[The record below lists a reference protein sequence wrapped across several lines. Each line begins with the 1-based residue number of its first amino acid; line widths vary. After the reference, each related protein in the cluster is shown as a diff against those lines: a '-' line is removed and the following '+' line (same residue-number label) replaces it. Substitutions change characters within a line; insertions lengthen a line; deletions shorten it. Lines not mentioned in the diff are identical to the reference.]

1 MNKQEFIKVL
11 ADKTGLKQADVT
23 KLVNAYADTV
33 MEALKNGDDVRLL
46 GFGRFCAAERN
57 ARTGRNPHTGE
68 IINIPASRMPRFTP
82 SNNFKDLLKTK

>member
-33 MEALKNGDDVRLL
+33 MEALKNGEDVRLL

-68 IINIPASRMPRFTP
+68 IINIPAGRMPRFTP
-82 SNNFKDLLKTK
+82 SNNFKDLLRSK

>member
-23 KLVNAYADTV
+23 KLVNAYGDIV

-46 GFGRFCAAERN
+46 GFGRFCVSERN

-68 IINIPASRMPRFTP
+68 TIDIPASRLPRFTP
-82 SNNFKDLLKTK
+82 SNSFKDLLNTK